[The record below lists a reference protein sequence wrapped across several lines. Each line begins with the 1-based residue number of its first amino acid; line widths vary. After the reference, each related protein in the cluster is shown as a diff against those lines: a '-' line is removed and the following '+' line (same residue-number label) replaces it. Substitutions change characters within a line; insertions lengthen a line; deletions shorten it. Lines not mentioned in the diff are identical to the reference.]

1 MRRYR
6 LVTQTAFA
14 FAIAV
19 LILAPDTARA
29 QARRSASPDGAAPAS
44 AGAPKGR
51 PRSARFPFAGVW
63 DGLFRV
69 PAPDGSASRP
79 MPVIMIFEVA
89 DSARSTYSGST
100 VLPNGARAP
109 HLETTVAKGEMHW
122 KQQNS
127 GGGFW
132 LYTGRLV
139 TQDSVAGTA
148 VLREWPQLPAGQ
160 KPPAGTFA
168 IVRRAPGA

>member
-6 LVTQTAFA
+6 LITQAA
-14 FAIAV
+14 IASAIAV

-29 QARRSASPDGAAPAS
+29 QGRPSASPDGAAPAS
-44 AGAPKGR
+44 FGAPRGL
-51 PRSARFPFAGVW
+51 PRRARLPFAGVW

-79 MPVIMIFEVA
+79 MPVVMVFDVT
-89 DSARSTYSGST
+89 DSARSSYSRST

-109 HLETTVAKGEMHW
+109 HLETTVASGEMHW

-127 GGGFW
+127 GGG
-132 LYTGRLV
+132 
-139 TQDSVAGTA
+139 S
-148 VLREWPQLPAGQ
+148 
-160 KPPAGTFA
+160 GTFA
-168 IVRRAPGA
+168 LAHRTPGA

>member
-1 MRRYR
+1 MRRPP
-6 LVTQTAFA
+6 LVSRAA
-14 FAIAV
+14 IASAIAV
-19 LILAPDTARA
+19 LILAPDAVLA

-44 AGAPKGR
+44 SGAPRGL
-51 PRSARFPFAGVW
+51 PRSARLPFAGVW

-69 PAPDGSASRP
+69 PAPDGSESRP
-79 MPVIMIFEVA
+79 MPIVMIFDVA
-89 DSARSTYSGST
+89 DSAKSTYSGST
-100 VLPNGARAP
+100 ILPNGARAP

-132 LYTGRLV
+132 VYTGRFV
-139 TQDSVAGTA
+139 TQDSVEGTA
-148 VLREWPQLPAGQ
+148 VLRDWPQLPAGQ

-168 IVRRAPGA
+168 LARRVPGA

>member
-1 MRRYR
+1 MRRLP
-6 LVTQTAFA
+6 LVIQAA
-14 FAIAV
+14 IASAIAV
-19 LILAPDTARA
+19 LILAPASARA
-29 QARRSASPDGAAPAS
+29 QQRRSASPDGAPPAS
-44 AGAPKGR
+44 AGAPRGV
-51 PRSARFPFAGVW
+51 PRSARLPFAGVW

-69 PAPDGSASRP
+69 PAPDGSESRP
-79 MPVIMIFEVA
+79 MPVVMIFDVA
-89 DSARSTYSGST
+89 DSVKSTYSGST

-132 LYTGRLV
+132 AYTGRFV

-148 VLREWPQLPAGQ
+148 VLRDWPQLPAGQ

-168 IVRRAPGA
+168 LSRRPPGA